1 VTVDLDRSLQFND
14 TTGRHPVTGAPR
26 RGVTI
31 FFTGLSGAGK
41 STLASLLCER
51 LADCG
56 RPDVTLLDGDVVRMR
71 VSADLSFTREHRDL
85 HIRRVGDMAQAV
97 TKNGGIAVCAV
108 IAPYDEARRAVRAM
122 IAEAGGFVLVHVA
135 TPLAVC
141 EQRDPKGLYVR
152 ARAGAITNFTGI
164 SDPYEVPSDAEITVD
179 TSEVSAQD
187 AVDTIVLWL
196 QERGLAVSH
205 SLPRDGLAAPP
216 AAVR

>member
-1 VTVDLDRSLQFND
+1 
-14 TTGRHPVTGAPR
+14 
-26 RGVTI
+26 
-31 FFTGLSGAGK
+31 
-41 STLASLLCER
+41 
-51 LADCG
+51 
-56 RPDVTLLDGDVVRMR
+56 
-71 VSADLSFTREHRDL
+71 
-85 HIRRVGDMAQAV
+85 
-97 TKNGGIAVCAV
+97 
-108 IAPYDEARRAVRAM
+108 M